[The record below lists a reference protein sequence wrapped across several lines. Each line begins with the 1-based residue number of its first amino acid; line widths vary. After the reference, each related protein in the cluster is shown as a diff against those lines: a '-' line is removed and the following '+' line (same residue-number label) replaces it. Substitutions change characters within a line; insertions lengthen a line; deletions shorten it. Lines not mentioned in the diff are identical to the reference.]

1 MEFAAQKYW
10 LSKFEWHRND
20 FTAEIVPDA
29 PWRLA
34 IPKTYIITT
43 DDKTATVEFQFK
55 MLQGVIDKTW
65 SIKSIKSG
73 HEPFL
78 SQPANLAKVLL
89 QPTF

>member
-1 MEFAAQKYW
+1 MEVAAQKHW

-20 FTAEIVPDA
+20 FTAETVPDA
-29 PWRLA
+29 PWHLSV
-34 IPKTYIITT
+34 PKTYIITT
-43 DDKTATVEFQFK
+43 DDKTATVEFQFQ

-65 SIKSIKSG
+65 SIKSIKAG

-89 QPTF
+89 QPTV

>member
-1 MEFAAQKYW
+1 MEVVAQKHW
-10 LSKFEWHRND
+10 LSKFEWQRND
-20 FTAEIVPDA
+20 FTAETVPDA
-29 PWRLA
+29 PWHLSV
-34 IPKTYIITT
+34 PKTYIITT
-43 DDKTATVEFQFK
+43 DDKTATVEFQFQ

-65 SIKSIKSG
+65 SIKSIKAG

>member
-10 LSKFEWHRND
+10 FSKFEWQRND

-89 QPTF
+89 QPTV